1 MTPSRIQAEYQ
12 NPKKYLIL
20 AQFSNSPWTGAGGF
34 GEVALE
40 FQNAPKMAQE
50 RGKPLR
56 DYMNYLAAHKSHR
69 ADVRG
74 KELTALSQNAP
85 QNQIESSQPSKGN
98 SRFWRP

>member
-1 MTPSRIQAEYQ
+1 MKEKDDAIAHPGIVSKPE
-12 NPKKYLIL
+12 KYLIL

-56 DYMNYLAAHKSHR
+56 DYLNYLAAHKSHR

-85 QNQIESSQPSKGN
+85 QNQIESSQPSK
-98 SRFWRP
+98 RE